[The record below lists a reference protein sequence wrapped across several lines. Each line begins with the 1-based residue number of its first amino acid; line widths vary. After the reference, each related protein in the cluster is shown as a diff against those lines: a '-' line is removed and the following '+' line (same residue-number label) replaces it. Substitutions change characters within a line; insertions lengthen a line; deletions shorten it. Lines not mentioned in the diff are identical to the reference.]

1 VTLAQRIRRFAP
13 VVITADITH
22 LSAPDRETLRHLIR
36 AARRI
41 DGLFLE
47 QVWAGNTALL
57 LDLAGD
63 RTAAGQEE
71 LRYFLM
77 NKGPWSR
84 LDDQDVFV
92 RATFGVPAKPRQ
104 ANFYPANA
112 SREDVET
119 WLATLS
125 PDDAAVATGFFSVI
139 RRGDDGGLRAVP
151 YRVAHHDALTAIAD
165 DLRAAANAT
174 TAPSLR
180 RFLDKRADAM
190 LSDDYYASDLAWM
203 QLDASIE
210 PTIGPYETYE
220 DEWFGYKA
228 AFEAFIAVRDDA
240 ETARLA
246 TFGRHL
252 QDIESALPIDPRYRN
267 PALGALAPIRVVN
280 LILAAGDGNHGVQT
294 AAFNLPNDE
303 RIIREQGAKRVMLKN
318 VQDAKFEHVLLPIA
332 RLALAPADLARVS
345 FDAFFAHI
353 LLHELMH
360 GLGPHQVHETG
371 QAVRLALKDT
381 YAAVEEAK
389 ADISGLW
396 ALQFLA
402 DRGLIPAAIAT
413 SMYRTFLAG
422 TFRTLRFG
430 INEAHGRGMAIQLN
444 SLLDAGAVIAR
455 ADGTF
460 GIDDGR
466 MREAIAHLTSRIMT
480 IQAHGD
486 YDAAATMIELATIRP
501 EVQRL
506 LDRLGDI
513 PVDIAPDFQTARE
526 IEGRLG
532 GG

>member
-1 VTLAQRIRRFAP
+1 VTLEQRISRFAP
-13 VVITADITH
+13 VAITADISH
-22 LSAPDRETLRHLIR
+22 LATGERDTLRHLLR
-36 AARRI
+36 AGRRI

-57 LDLAGD
+57 LDLASD
-63 RTAAGQEE
+63 RTATGQNE
-71 LRYFLM
+71 LRYFAM

-84 LDDQDVFV
+84 LDDQAVFV
-92 RATFGVPAKPRQ
+92 RDAFAVPSKPPQ
-104 ANFYPANA
+104 ANFYPADA
-112 SREDVET
+112 SREEVEA
-119 WLATLS
+119 WLATLT
-125 PDDAAVATGFFSVI
+125 PEAAAVATGFFSVI
-139 RRGDDGGLRAVP
+139 RRGSGGQLRAVP
-151 YRVAHHDALTAIAD
+151 YREAYRDTLTALAD
-165 DLRAAANAT
+165 DLRSAART
-174 TAPSLR
+174 TGAASLR
-180 RFLDKRADAM
+180 RFLEARAEAM
-190 LSDDYYASDLAWM
+190 LTDDYYASDLAWM
-203 QLDASIE
+203 QLDAPIE

-252 QDIESALPIDPRYRN
+252 QAVESALPIDPRFRN

-280 LILAAGDGNHGVQT
+280 LIFAAGDGNRGVQT

-318 VQDAKFEHVLLPIA
+318 VQDAKFRHVLMPIA
-332 RLALAPADLARVS
+332 RLALEPSDFARVS

-360 GLGPHQVHETG
+360 GLGPHQVQGTG
-371 QAVRLALKDT
+371 QAVRLALKET

-396 ALQFLA
+396 ALQLLA
-402 DRGLIPAAIAT
+402 DQGVVSAAIAS

-430 INEAHGRGMAIQLN
+430 INEAHGRGMAIQIN
-444 SLLDAGAVIAR
+444 SLIDAGAVVVGT
-455 ADGTF
+455 DGTF
-460 GIDDGR
+460 RIDDHR
-466 MREAIAHLTSRIMT
+466 MRAAISDLTGRIMT

-486 YDAAATMIELATIRP
+486 HGAAAEMIALATMRP
-501 EVQRL
+501 EVQRV
-506 LDRLGDI
+506 LDRLGDV

-526 IEGRLG
+526 LEGR
-532 GG
+532 